1 MYKGYKFATNKG
13 VNCIV
18 VEDNFNSKYV
28 IVDIDN
34 FSIMAS
40 DDYSNIENLIRIV
53 TEKF

>member
-1 MYKGYKFATNKG
+1 MYKGWTFETNKG

-28 IVDIDN
+28 IVNMDD
-34 FSIMAS
+34 FSIVAS
-40 DDYSNIENLIRIV
+40 DDYNNIENLIKTV

>member
-40 DDYSNIENLIRIV
+40 EVYNNIENLIKVVI
-53 TEKF
+53 EKF